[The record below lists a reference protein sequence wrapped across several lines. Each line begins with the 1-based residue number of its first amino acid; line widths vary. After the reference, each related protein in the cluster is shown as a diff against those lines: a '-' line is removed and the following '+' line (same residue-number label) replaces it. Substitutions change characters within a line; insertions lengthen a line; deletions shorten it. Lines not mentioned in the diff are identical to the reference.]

1 MHWKNLQISSTEI
14 FCMSQKSDI
23 SPWNLHECTAF
34 HILRYDK
41 LVLRKSIQIDDT
53 HDRDREY
60 KKELKNTRPAE
71 GE

>member
-23 SPWNLHECTAF
+23 CTAF
-34 HILRYDK
+34 YILRYDK
-41 LVLRKSIQIDDT
+41 LVLRKSIQIDT
-53 HDRDREY
+53 HDREKEY